1 MRYAV
6 AHGRRRRGPGRRN
19 AQVGEQAVAALRAAG
34 HDVTEVVAGSL
45 AQARTACAALVA
57 EGVEVLVAVGGDGV
71 VSMAADLCAGT
82 STAVAVLPA
91 GTGNDN
97 ARSLGI
103 RGGGPALEV
112 LLADH
117 RRTVDTLHIEELDR
131 HVLSS
136 VTSALDARIS
146 DRANRWPRF
155 LGAPTYTLS
164 ALVEIALLRRQP
176 PLHYVLTV
184 DGTPLALETLVVAP
198 VNMPYLGGGLHIC
211 PEADPA
217 DGLLDLVVIRPV
229 TPGQAVGLLRAVRAG
244 RHTGHPAVTIT
255 RARQVRI
262 EGPPDIVAQGDG
274 EPLAPLPLTV
284 RVVPSALQVVAP
296 ALT

>member
-6 AHGRRRRGPGRRN
+6 AHGRRRRGPGGRAAR
-19 AQVGEQAVAALRAAG
+19 VGEQAAAALRAAG
-34 HDVTEVVAGSL
+34 HDVTEVVPGSL
-45 AQARTACAALVA
+45 AQARVACAALVTD
-57 EGVEVLVAVGGDGV
+57 GVDVLVAAGGDGM
-71 VSMAADLCAGT
+71 VSLATDLCAGT
-82 STAVAVLPA
+82 STAVAILPA

-97 ARSLGI
+97 ARSLGVR
-103 RGGGPALEV
+103 RGAHALEV
-112 LLADH
+112 LLADQ
-117 RRTVDTLHIEELDR
+117 RRDVDTLHLPDLDR

-146 DRANRWPRF
+146 DRANRWPRIF
-155 LGAPTYTLS
+155 GTATYSLS

-176 PLHYVLTV
+176 PLSYVLTV
-184 DGTPLALETLVVAP
+184 DGTPLALEALVVAP
-198 VNMPYLGGGLHIC
+198 ANMPFLGGGLELA

-217 DGLLDLVVIRPV
+217 DGLLDLVVITPV
-229 TPGQAVGLLRAVRAG
+229 TPAEGLGLLRAVRTG
-244 RHTGHPAVTIT
+244 RHTGHPAVSIT

-284 RVVPSALQVVAP
+284 QVSPSILQVVAP

>member
-6 AHGRRRRGPGRRN
+6 AHGRRRRGPGGGGARI
-19 AQVGEQAVAALRAAG
+19 GEQSVAALRAAG
-34 HDVTEVVAGSL
+34 HEVTEVVAGSL
-45 AQARTACAALVA
+45 DQAWATCAALVA
-57 EGVEVLVAVGGDGV
+57 DGVDVLAVVGGDGV
-71 VSMAADLCAGT
+71 VSMATDLCAGT
-82 STAVAVLPA
+82 PTAVGIVPA

-103 RGGGPALEV
+103 TRDRAVEI
-112 LLADH
+112 LLADR
-117 RRTVDTLHIEELDR
+117 RRTVDTLHLLEPDR

-136 VTSALDARIS
+136 VPAGLDARIS
-146 DRANRWPRF
+146 DRANRWPRV
-155 LGAPTYTLS
+155 LGSRTYILS

-184 DGTPLALETLVVAP
+184 DGEPRAVEALVVVP
-198 VNMPYLGGGLHIC
+198 VNMPYFGGGLPIC
-211 PEADPA
+211 PAADPA

-229 TPGQAVGLLRAVRAG
+229 TPTQAVGLLRAVRAG
-244 RHTGHPAVTIT
+244 RHTDHPAVSIT
-255 RARQVRI
+255 RAREVRI

-274 EPLAPLPLTV
+274 EPVAPLPLTV
-284 RVVPSALQVVAP
+284 RVAASGLQVVAP